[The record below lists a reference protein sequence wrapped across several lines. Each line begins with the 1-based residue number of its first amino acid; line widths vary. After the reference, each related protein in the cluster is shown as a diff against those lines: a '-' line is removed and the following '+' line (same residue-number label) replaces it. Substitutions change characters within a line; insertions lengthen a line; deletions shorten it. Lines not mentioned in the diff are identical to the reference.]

1 MEFGGVQTN
10 IETQEQYDE
19 LIRRIME
26 WFVARDHPGWR
37 IKQIRLKG
45 RVIYDRKENRAA
57 V

>member
-1 MEFGGVQTN
+1 MIIGGVETN
-10 IETQEQYDE
+10 IENQEQYEE
-19 LIRRIME
+19 LIKRMLE

>member
-26 WFVARDHPGWR
+26 WFVNLQYPGWR
-37 IKQIRLKG
+37 VKQIRLKG

>member
-1 MEFGGVQTN
+1 MVIGGVQTN